1 MAYGFYHPVPEIVYV
16 GKGKEKRRCHEFQCA
31 ANGCK
36 YISRR
41 FQDTKDRS
49 STGNMVKHAKLCW
62 GQDVYKLAEQCRD
75 VAEVRS
81 KVTGPITSS
90 GSISADFRPEGNG
103 RVPYSR
109 RMPTKTEIK
118 FVTYLR
124 GFF

>member
-1 MAYGFYHPVPEIVYV
+1 MVYGFYDEVPEIIYV
-16 GKGKEKRRCHEFQCA
+16 GFKNPRRCYLFKCS

-41 FQDTKDRS
+41 FLDTKDKS
-49 STGNMVKHAKLCW
+49 STGNMVKHAKVCW
-62 GQDVYKLAEQCRD
+62 GIDAYKLAEDCRD

-81 KVTGPITSS
+81 KVTGPIASS
-90 GSISADFRPEGNG
+90 GSISAGFKPDGNG
-103 RVPYSR
+103 KVTYSR
-109 RMPTKTEIK
+109 QMPTKTQIK